1 MRKRLL
7 LAVLATA
14 TVLAACGSDDTSDT
28 GGTGGSVTTAAT
40 TPSTFAAGSTMDA
53 IQKKGKIVI
62 GTKFDQPLFGLKALS
77 GQPEGFDVEIAK
89 LVATAIFGSNLSGKT
104 EFVETPSAV
113 REQSIIDGKVDLVA
127 ATYTIN
133 DTRKQKVAFAGP
145 YYVAGQSILVK
156 KDNTAITGLP
166 SLAAKKVCTV
176 TGSTPLK
183 TLQERA
189 PTADLSILFDTYS
202 KCIEA
207 LKDGRVE
214 AVSTDNVILLGF
226 IKDNP
231 GAFKLVGDTFTQE
244 PYGIGVK
251 KDDTVFRN
259 FVNDVL
265 EKAYKDGTWAK
276 AFETQVGKATEIPT
290 PTPPPVNRY

>member
-7 LAVLATA
+7 LALLCVA
-14 TVLAACGSDDTSDT
+14 TVLASCGSNDEPSGGAT
-28 GGTGGSVTTAAT
+28 GTTGKTPAT
-40 TPSTFAAGSTMDA
+40 FPAGSTMDA

-104 EFVETPSAV
+104 EFVETPSSV

-133 DTRKQKVAFAGP
+133 DARKEKVGFAGP

-156 KDNTAITGLP
+156 KDNTTITGLD
-166 SLAAKKVCTV
+166 SLSGKKVCTV
-176 TGSTPLK
+176 LGSTPLK
-183 TLQERA
+183 TLQTRA
-189 PTADLSILFDTYS
+189 PAADLSILFDTYS
-202 KCIEA
+202 KCVEA

-231 GAFKLVGDTFTQE
+231 GLFKLVGEAFTVE

-251 KDDTVFRN
+251 KDDLAFRT
-259 FVNDVL
+259 FVNDTL
-265 EKAYKDGTWAK
+265 EKAYTDGTWAK
-276 AFETQVGKATEIPT
+276 IFEKEVGKATEIPT
-290 PTPPPVNRY
+290 PAPPPIDRY

>member
-1 MRKRLL
+1 MHKKML
-7 LAVLATA
+7 LALLSVTLLIAG
-14 TVLAACGSDDTSDT
+14 CGSDDTSE
-28 GGTGGSVTTAAT
+28 GGTGTTSGGASS
-40 TPSTFAAGSTMDA
+40 TPSTFAAGTTMDA
-53 IQKKGKIVI
+53 LQKKGKIII
-62 GTKFDQPLFGLKALS
+62 GTKFDQPLFGLKGLS

-145 YYVAGQSILVK
+145 YYIAGQSILVK

-166 SLAAKKVCTV
+166 SLSGKKVCTV
-176 TGSTPLK
+176 LGSTPLK

-202 KCIEA
+202 KCVEA

-226 IKDNP
+226 IKDSP
-231 GAFKLVGDTFTQE
+231 GQFKLVGETFTQE

-251 KDDTVFRN
+251 KDDTAFRN

-265 EKAYKDGTWAK
+265 EKAYQDGTWAK
-276 AFETQVGKATEIPT
+276 IFEKEVGKPTEIPT

>member
-7 LAVLATA
+7 LGLLIVT
-14 TVLAACGSDDTSDT
+14 TVLAGCGEDDDAPGGAAGTTT
-28 GGTGGSVTTAAT
+28 GAA
-40 TPSTFAAGSTMDA
+40 AAPTHPPGSTMDA
-53 IQKKGKIVI
+53 IQKKGKITI
-62 GTKFDQPLFGLKALS
+62 GTKFDQPLFGLKGLS

-89 LVATAIFGSNLSGKT
+89 LVAEAIFGSNISGKT

-145 YYVAGQSILVK
+145 YYIAGQSILVK
-156 KDNTAITGLP
+156 KDNTTITGLA
-166 SLAAKKVCTV
+166 SLAGKKVCTV

-183 TLQERA
+183 TLQEKA

-231 GAFKLVGDTFTQE
+231 GQFKLVGETFTLE

-259 FVNDVL
+259 FINDVL
-265 EKAYKDGTWAK
+265 EKAYRDGTWAK
-276 AFETQVGKATEIPT
+276 LFETQVGKPTDIPT

>member
-7 LAVLATA
+7 LGLLIVT
-14 TVLAACGSDDTSDT
+14 TVIAGCGEDESST
-28 GGTGGSVTTAAT
+28 GGTGTTTGAAAAPT
-40 TPSTFAAGSTMDA
+40 HPAGSTMDA
-53 IQKKGKIVI
+53 IQKKGKITI
-62 GTKFDQPLFGLKALS
+62 GTKFDQPLFGLKGLS
-77 GQPEGFDVEIAK
+77 GQPEGFDVEIAN
-89 LVATAIFGSNLSGKT
+89 LVATAIFGSNISGKT

-133 DTRKQKVAFAGP
+133 DTRKQKVGFAGP

-156 KDNTAITGLP
+156 KDNTDITGLS
-166 SLAAKKVCTV
+166 SLAGKKVCTV

-183 TLQERA
+183 TLQEKA

-207 LKDGRVE
+207 LKDGRIE

-231 GAFKLVGDTFTQE
+231 GLFKLVGETFTSE

-251 KDDTVFRN
+251 KDDATFRS

-265 EKAYKDGTWAK
+265 TKAYSDGTWAK
-276 AFETQVGKATEIPT
+276 AFESQVGKATEIPT

>member
-7 LAVLATA
+7 LALLVATTMVVGCGKDSKSGSSSTTGGATA
-14 TVLAACGSDDTSDT
+14 
-28 GGTGGSVTTAAT
+28 
-40 TPSTFAAGSTMDA
+40 STFPPGSTMDA
-53 IQKKGKIVI
+53 IQKKGKITI

-77 GQPEGFDVEIAK
+77 GQPEGFDVDIAK

-104 EFVETPSAV
+104 EFVETPSAQ
-113 REQSIIDGKVDLVA
+113 REQSIIDGKVDIIA

-133 DTRKQKVAFAGP
+133 DTRKQKVGFAGP

-156 KDNTAITGLP
+156 KDNSAITGLS
-166 SLAAKKVCTV
+166 SLAGKKVCTV
-176 TGSTPLK
+176 LGSTPLK
-183 TLQERA
+183 TLQTQA

-202 KCIEA
+202 KCVDA

-231 GAFKLVGDTFTQE
+231 NLFKLVGEPFTQE

-276 AFETQVGKATEIPT
+276 AFESQVGKATGIST

>member
-1 MRKRLL
+1 MPKRLL
-7 LAVLATA
+7 LALLAVV
-14 TVLAACGSDDTSDT
+14 TVLAGCGDDSTSDSTNTT
-28 GGTGGSVTTAAT
+28 GGGAAA
-40 TPSTFAAGSTMDA
+40 PTFPAGSTMDA
-53 IQKKGKIVI
+53 IQKKGKLTI
-62 GTKFDQPLFGLKALS
+62 GTKFDQPLFGQKALS
-77 GQPEGFDVEIAK
+77 GDPEGFDVEIAK

-133 DTRKQKVAFAGP
+133 DTRKQKVSFAGP
-145 YYVAGQSILVK
+145 YYIAGQSILVK
-156 KDNTAITGLP
+156 RDNTAITGLS
-166 SLAAKKVCTV
+166 SLAGKKVCTV
-176 TGSTPLK
+176 LGSTPLK

-189 PTADLSILFDTYS
+189 PGADLSILFDTYS

-231 GAFKLVGDTFTQE
+231 GQFKLVGDTFTTE

-251 KDDTVFRN
+251 QDDTAFRN
-259 FVNDVL
+259 FINDTL
-265 EKAYKDGTWAK
+265 EKAYRDGSWAK
-276 AFETQVGKATEIPT
+276 AFETQVGKPTEIPT
-290 PTPPPVNRY
+290 PTPPPVDRY

>member
-1 MRKRLL
+1 MRKKML
-7 LAVLATA
+7 LALLSV
-14 TVLAACGSDDTSDT
+14 TVLMAGCGSDDDPPSQPAT
-28 GGTGGSVTTAAT
+28 TGGSGTTAA
-40 TPSTFAAGSTMDA
+40 PASFPAGSTMEA
-53 IQKKGKIVI
+53 IKNKGKITI

-133 DTRKQKVAFAGP
+133 ATRKEKVAFAGP
-145 YYVAGQSILVK
+145 YYIAGQSILVK
-156 KDNTAITGLP
+156 KDNTAITGLAT
-166 SLAAKKVCTV
+166 LGGKKVCTV
-176 TGSTPLK
+176 LGSTPLR

-231 GAFKLVGDTFTQE
+231 GQFKLVGETFTKE

-259 FVNDVL
+259 FINDVL
-265 EKAYKDGTWAK
+265 EKAYSDGTWARI
-276 AFETQVGKATEIPT
+276 FEKEVGKPTEIPT
-290 PTPPPVNRY
+290 PTPPPVDRY

>member
-7 LAVLATA
+7 LAMLAVT
-14 TVLAACGSDDTSDT
+14 TLLAACGDDSSPSASSNT
-28 GGTGGSVTTAAT
+28 TGGS
-40 TPSTFAAGSTMDA
+40 TPAPTFAAGSTMDV
-53 IQKKGKIVI
+53 IQKRGKILI

-89 LVATAIFGSNLSGKT
+89 LVAQGIFGSNINGKT
-104 EFVETPSAV
+104 EFIETPSAQ
-113 REQSIIDGKVDLVA
+113 REQAIIDGKVDLVA

-133 DTRKQKVAFAGP
+133 NTRKEKVSFAGP
-145 YYVAGQSILVK
+145 YYEAGQSILVK
-156 KDNTAITGLP
+156 KDNSAITGLDT
-166 SLAAKKVCTV
+166 LAGKKVCTV
-176 TGSTPLK
+176 LGSTPLK

-202 KCIEA
+202 KCVEA

-231 GAFKLVGDTFTQE
+231 GQFKLVGDTFTKE

-259 FVNDVL
+259 FINDVL
-265 EKAYKDGTWAK
+265 EKSYQDGTWARL
-276 AFETQVGKATEIPT
+276 FEAQVGKPTEIPT
-290 PTPPPVNRY
+290 PTPPPVDRY

>member
-1 MRKRLL
+1 MRKRMLIGL
-7 LAVLATA
+7 LAIT
-14 TVLAACGSDDTSDT
+14 TVLVGCGSDDSTT
-28 GGTGGSVTTAAT
+28 GGTGGTPGTSAAAT
-40 TPSTFAAGSTMDA
+40 FPPGSTMDV
-53 IQKKGKIVI
+53 IQKKGKITI

-89 LVATAIFGSNLSGKT
+89 LVAIAIFGGNLSGKT
-104 EFVETPSAV
+104 EFVETPSSV
-113 REQSIIDGKVDLVA
+113 REQSIIDGKVDLIA

-133 DTRKQKVAFAGP
+133 DARKEKVGFAGP

-156 KDNTAITGLP
+156 KDNSTITDLDALGG
-166 SLAAKKVCTV
+166 KKVCTV
-176 TGSTPLK
+176 LGSTPLK
-183 TLQERA
+183 TLQTRA

-202 KCIEA
+202 KCVEA

-231 GAFKLVGDTFTQE
+231 GLFKLVGETFTQE

-251 KDDTVFRN
+251 KDDAAFRT
-259 FVNDVL
+259 FVNDTL

-290 PTPPPVNRY
+290 PTPPQVNRY

>member
-1 MRKRLL
+1 MRKKLLFVL
-7 LAVLATA
+7 LATGLV
-14 TVLAACGSDDTSDT
+14 VAACGSDDTST
-28 GGTGGSVTTAAT
+28 GGGSGTTAGTATAAT
-40 TPSTFAAGSTMDA
+40 FPAGSTMDVL
-53 IQKKGKIVI
+53 QKKGKIVI

-133 DTRKQKVAFAGP
+133 DTRKEKVGFAGP

-156 KDNTAITGLP
+156 KDNTAITGLDT
-166 SLAAKKVCTV
+166 LGGKKVCTV
-176 TGSTPLK
+176 LGSTPLK
-183 TLQERA
+183 TLQTRA
-189 PTADLSILFDTYS
+189 PSADLGILFDTYS
-202 KCIEA
+202 KCVEA

-231 GAFKLVGDTFTQE
+231 GQFKLAGDTFTVE

-251 KDDTVFRN
+251 KEDTAFRT
-259 FVNDVL
+259 FVNDTL

-276 AFETQVGKATEIPT
+276 IFEKEVGKATEIPT
-290 PTPPPVNRY
+290 PTPPPVDRY

>member
-7 LAVLATA
+7 LAVLAAA
-14 TVLAACGSDDTSDT
+14 TVVVGCGSSSSSSSN
-28 GGTGGSVTTAAT
+28 G
-40 TPSTFAAGSTMDA
+40 PSTSGATASTFPPGSTMDA
-53 IQKKGKIVI
+53 LQKKGKITI
-62 GTKFDQPLFGLKALS
+62 GTKFDQPLFGLKGLS

-89 LVATAIFGSNLSGKT
+89 MVATAIFGSNLSGKT
-104 EFVETPSAV
+104 EFVETPSAI
-113 REQSIIDGKVDLVA
+113 REQSIIDGKVDIVA

-133 DTRKQKVAFAGP
+133 DTRKQKVGFAGP
-145 YYVAGQSILVK
+145 YYIAGQSILVK
-156 KDNTAITGLP
+156 KDNTAITDLS
-166 SLAAKKVCTV
+166 SLAGKKVCTV

-183 TLQERA
+183 TLQEKA
-189 PTADLSILFDTYS
+189 PAADISILFDTYS

-231 GAFKLVGDTFTQE
+231 GLFKLAGETFTQE

-265 EKAYKDGTWAK
+265 EKAYKDGSWAK
-276 AFETQVGKATEIPT
+276 AFETQVGKGTDIPT
-290 PTPPPVNRY
+290 PTPPAVNRY

>member
-1 MRKRLL
+1 MRKKLL
-7 LAVLATA
+7 SAALAVVTI
-14 TVLAACGSDDTSDT
+14 AAGCGSSDTSSDPT
-28 GGTGGSVTTAAT
+28 TTKVTTVTPAT
-40 TPSTFAAGSTMDA
+40 FPAGSTMET

-77 GQPEGFDVEIAK
+77 GQPEGFDVDIAK
-89 LVATAIFGSNLSGKT
+89 LVATAIFGSDLSGKT

-145 YYVAGQSILVK
+145 YYIAGQSILVK
-156 KDNTAITGLP
+156 KDNTAITGSDTLGG
-166 SLAAKKVCTV
+166 KKVCTV
-176 TGSTPLK
+176 LGSTPLK
-183 TLQERA
+183 TLQALA
-189 PTADLSILFDTYS
+189 PPPDLSILFDTYS
-202 KCIEA
+202 KCVEA

-214 AVSTDNVILLGF
+214 AVSTDNGILLGF

-231 GAFKLVGDTFTQE
+231 GLFKLVGETFTKE

-251 KDDTVFRN
+251 KDDAAFRA

-265 EKAYKDGTWAK
+265 AKSYTDGTWAK
-276 AFETQVGKATEIPT
+276 AFESQVGKATGIAT
-290 PTPPPVNRY
+290 PTPPPVDRY

>member
-1 MRKRLL
+1 MHKKML
-7 LAVLATA
+7 LALLSVTMLIAG
-14 TVLAACGSDDTSDT
+14 CGSDDTSE
-28 GGTGGSVTTAAT
+28 GGTGATAGGGSS
-40 TPSTFAAGSTMDA
+40 TPSTFAAGTTMDA
-53 IQKKGKIVI
+53 LQKKGKIII
-62 GTKFDQPLFGLKALS
+62 GTKFDQPLFGLKGLS

-145 YYVAGQSILVK
+145 YYIAGQSILVK
-156 KDNTAITGLP
+156 KDNTAITDLS
-166 SLAAKKVCTV
+166 SLSGKKVCTV
-176 TGSTPLK
+176 LGSTPLK

-202 KCIEA
+202 KCVEA

-226 IKDNP
+226 LKDSP
-231 GAFKLVGDTFTQE
+231 GQFKLVGETFTQE

-251 KDDTVFRN
+251 KDDTAFRN

-265 EKAYKDGTWAK
+265 DKAYRDGTWAK
-276 AFETQVGKATEIPT
+276 IFEKEVGKPTEIPT

>member
-7 LAVLATA
+7 LAMLATA
-14 TVLAACGSDDTSDT
+14 IVVAGCGSDSSTKT
-28 GGTGGSVTTAAT
+28 TTTAGGAT
-40 TPSTFAAGSTMDA
+40 TPSTFPPGSTMES
-53 IQKKGKIVI
+53 IQKKGKITI

-77 GQPEGFDVEIAK
+77 GAPEGFDVDIAK
-89 LVATAIFGSNLSGKT
+89 LVATAIFGTNLSGKT

-113 REQSIIDGKVDLVA
+113 REQTIIDGKVDIIA

-133 DTRKQKVAFAGP
+133 DTRKQKVGFAGP

-156 KDNTAITGLP
+156 KDNTAITGLAT
-166 SLAAKKVCTV
+166 LAGKKVCTV
-176 TGSTPLK
+176 LGSTPLK
-183 TLQERA
+183 TLQEKA

-202 KCIEA
+202 KCVEA

-214 AVSTDNVILLGF
+214 AVSTDNGILLGF
-226 IKDNP
+226 VKDNP
-231 GAFKLVGDTFTQE
+231 GLFKLAGDTFTQE

-265 EKAYKDGTWAK
+265 EKAYGDGSWAK
-276 AFETQVGKATEIPT
+276 AFESQVGKATGIPT

>member
-1 MRKRLL
+1 MRKTLF
-7 LAVLATA
+7 LAVLAAA
-14 TVLAACGSDDTSDT
+14 TVVVGCGSDSSSSSKDT
-28 GGTGGSVTTAAT
+28 GSTSAT
-40 TPSTFAAGSTMDA
+40 TQATFPAGSTMDA
-53 IQKKGKIVI
+53 LQKKGKITI
-62 GTKFDQPLFGLKALS
+62 GTKFDQPLFGLKGLS

-104 EFVETPSAV
+104 EFVETPSAI
-113 REQSIIDGKVDLVA
+113 REQSIIDGKVDIVA

-133 DTRKQKVAFAGP
+133 DTRKEKVGFAGP
-145 YYVAGQSILVK
+145 YYIAGQSILVK
-156 KDNTAITGLP
+156 KDNSAITGLD
-166 SLAAKKVCTV
+166 SLGSKKVCTV

-183 TLQERA
+183 TLQQKA
-189 PTADLSILFDTYS
+189 PAADLSILFDTYS

-231 GAFKLVGDTFTQE
+231 GLFKLVGDTFTQE

-251 KDDTVFRN
+251 KEDTVFRN
-259 FVNDVL
+259 FINDTL
-265 EKAYKDGTWAK
+265 EKAYKDGAWAK
-276 AFETQVGKATEIPT
+276 AFESQVGKATEIPT

>member
-7 LAVLATA
+7 LALLV
-14 TVLAACGSDDTSDT
+14 VAAGCGSTDTSPGSTGTT
-28 GGTGGSVTTAAT
+28 GGGGATTA
-40 TPSTFAAGSTMDA
+40 STFPAGSTMDA
-53 IQKKGKIVI
+53 IQKKGKLVI

-89 LVATAIFGSNLSGKT
+89 LVATAIFGSDLSGKT
-104 EFVETPSAV
+104 EFVETPSSV
-113 REQSIIDGKVDLVA
+113 REQSISDGKVDLIA

-156 KDNTAITGLP
+156 KDNTAITGLD
-166 SLAAKKVCTV
+166 SVGGKKVCTV

-207 LKDGRVE
+207 LKDGRIE

-251 KDDTVFRN
+251 KDDTMFRN

-276 AFETQVGKATEIPT
+276 AFESQVGKATEIPT

>member
-7 LAVLATA
+7 LALLAVA
-14 TVLAACGSDDTSDT
+14 TVIAGCGSDDSTTGTTGTT
-28 GGTGGSVTTAAT
+28 GGGGTS
-40 TPSTFAAGSTMDA
+40 PSTFPPGSTMDA
-53 IQKKGKIVI
+53 IQKKGKITI

-113 REQSIIDGKVDLVA
+113 REQSIIDGKVDLIA

-133 DTRKQKVAFAGP
+133 DARKEKVGFAGP
-145 YYVAGQSILVK
+145 YYIAGQSILVK
-156 KDNTAITGLP
+156 KDNTAITGLDT
-166 SLAAKKVCTV
+166 LGGKKVCTV
-176 TGSTPLK
+176 LGSTPLK
-183 TLQERA
+183 TLQQRA
-189 PTADLSILFDTYS
+189 PTADLSILFDTYT
-202 KCIEA
+202 KCVDA

-214 AVSTDNVILLGF
+214 AVSTDNVILLGY

-231 GAFKLVGDTFTQE
+231 NQFQLVGETFTQE

-259 FVNDVL
+259 FVNDTL
-265 EKAYKDGTWAK
+265 EKAYRDGTWARI
-276 AFETQVGKATEIPT
+276 FESQVGKPTQIPT
-290 PTPPPVNRY
+290 PTPPPINRY

>member
-7 LAVLATA
+7 LALLVVT
-14 TVLAACGSDDTSDT
+14 TVLAACGSDDATE
-28 GGTGGSVTTAAT
+28 GGTGTTTGGDASTA
-40 TPSTFAAGSTMDA
+40 STFPPGSTMDA
-53 IQKKGKIVI
+53 IQKKGKITI
-62 GTKFDQPLFGLKALS
+62 GTKFDQPLFGLKGLS

-113 REQSIIDGKVDLVA
+113 REQTIIDGKVDLVA

-133 DTRKQKVAFAGP
+133 DTRKQKVSFAGP
-145 YYVAGQSILVK
+145 YYIAGQSILVK
-156 KDNTAITGLP
+156 KDNTAITGLA
-166 SLAAKKVCTV
+166 SLGGKKVCTV

-189 PTADLSILFDTYS
+189 PTADLPILFDTYS

-207 LKDGRVE
+207 LKDGRIE

-231 GAFKLVGDTFTQE
+231 GAFKLVGETFTQE

-259 FVNDVL
+259 FINDVL
-265 EKAYKDGTWAK
+265 EKAYKEGSWAK
-276 AFETQVGKATEIPT
+276 AFESQVGKPTEIPT

>member
-1 MRKRLL
+1 MHKKML
-7 LAVLATA
+7 LALLSVTMLIAG
-14 TVLAACGSDDTSDT
+14 CGSDDTT
-28 GGTGGSVTTAAT
+28 EGGTGTTAGGGSS
-40 TPSTFAAGSTMDA
+40 TPSTFAAGTTMDA
-53 IQKKGKIVI
+53 LQKKGKIII
-62 GTKFDQPLFGLKALS
+62 GTKFDQPLFGLKGLS

-104 EFVETPSAV
+104 EYVETPSAV

-133 DTRKQKVAFAGP
+133 DTRKQKVGFAGP
-145 YYVAGQSILVK
+145 YYIAGQSILVK
-156 KDNTAITGLP
+156 KDNTAITGLS
-166 SLAAKKVCTV
+166 SLSGKKVCTV
-176 TGSTPLK
+176 LGSTPLK

-202 KCIEA
+202 KCVEA
-207 LKDGRVE
+207 LRDGRVE

-226 IKDNP
+226 IKDSP
-231 GAFKLVGDTFTQE
+231 GQFKLVGETFTKE

-265 EKAYKDGTWAK
+265 EKAYRDGTWARI
-276 AFETQVGKATEIPT
+276 FEKEVGKPTEIPT
-290 PTPPPVNRY
+290 PTPPPVDRY

>member
-1 MRKRLL
+1 MHKKML
-7 LAVLATA
+7 LALLSVVILIAG
-14 TVLAACGSDDTSDT
+14 CGSDDTSPGATATT
-28 GGTGGSVTTAAT
+28 GGGGT
-40 TPSTFAAGSTMDA
+40 TPSTFAAGTTMDA
-53 IQKKGKIVI
+53 IQKKGKITI
-62 GTKFDQPLFGLKALS
+62 GTKFDQPLFGLKGLS
-77 GQPEGFDVEIAK
+77 AQPEGFDVEIAK
-89 LVATAIFGSNLSGKT
+89 LVAKAIFGDNLNGKT

-133 DTRKQKVAFAGP
+133 NARKEKVGFAGP
-145 YYVAGQSILVK
+145 YYIAGQSILVK
-156 KDNTAITGLP
+156 KDNTSITGLD
-166 SLAAKKVCTV
+166 SLGGKKVCTV
-176 TGSTPLK
+176 LGSTPLK

-231 GAFKLVGDTFTQE
+231 GQFKLVGEPFTKE

-251 KDDTVFRN
+251 KDDTAFRN
-259 FVNDVL
+259 FINDVL
-265 EKAYKDGTWAK
+265 EKAYRDGTWARI
-276 AFETQVGKATEIPT
+276 FEKEVGKPTEIPT
-290 PTPPPVNRY
+290 PTPPPVDRY

>member
-1 MRKRLL
+1 MRKKLL
-7 LAVLATA
+7 FVLLSTA
-14 TVLAACGSDDTSDT
+14 LVLAACGSDTTST
-28 GGTGGSVTTAAT
+28 GGGTGTATA
-40 TPSTFAAGSTMDA
+40 PTFPAGSTMDA
-53 IQKKGKIVI
+53 LQKKGKIVI

-104 EFVETPSAV
+104 EFVETPSNV

-133 DTRKQKVAFAGP
+133 DTRKEKVGFAGP

-156 KDNTAITGLP
+156 KDDTAITGLDA
-166 SLAAKKVCTV
+166 LGGKKVCTV
-176 TGSTPLK
+176 LGSTPLK
-183 TLQERA
+183 TLQTRA
-189 PTADLSILFDTYS
+189 PTADLGILFDTYS
-202 KCIEA
+202 KCVEA

-231 GAFKLVGDTFTQE
+231 GLFKLVGETFTQE

-251 KDDTVFRN
+251 KDDAAFRT
-259 FVNDVL
+259 FVNDTL

>member
-7 LAVLATA
+7 LALLAVA
-14 TVLAACGSDDTSDT
+14 TVIVGCGSDDSTT
-28 GGTGGSVTTAAT
+28 GGTGTTGGGGAT
-40 TPSTFAAGSTMDA
+40 TPTSAFPAGSAMDV
-53 IQKKGKIVI
+53 IKKKGKIVI

-89 LVATAIFGSNLSGKT
+89 LVASAIFGSDLSGKT

-133 DTRKQKVAFAGP
+133 DARKEKVGFAGP

-156 KDNTAITGLP
+156 KDNTAITGLDT
-166 SLAAKKVCTV
+166 LGGKKVCTV
-176 TGSTPLK
+176 LGSTPLK
-183 TLQERA
+183 TLQAKA
-189 PTADLSILFDTYS
+189 PTADLGILFDTYS
-202 KCIEA
+202 KCVEA

-226 IKDNP
+226 IKDNA
-231 GAFKLVGDTFTQE
+231 GLFKLVGETFTQE

-251 KDDTVFRN
+251 KDDTVFRT
-259 FVNDVL
+259 FVNDTL
-265 EKAYKDGTWAK
+265 DKAYKDGTWAK
-276 AFETQVGKATEIPT
+276 IFEKEVGKPTGIPT

>member
-7 LAVLATA
+7 LALLVATTVLVGCGKGSSGGSSSTSGGATA
-14 TVLAACGSDDTSDT
+14 
-28 GGTGGSVTTAAT
+28 
-40 TPSTFAAGSTMDA
+40 STFPPGSTMDA
-53 IQKKGKIVI
+53 IQKKGKITI

-77 GQPEGFDVEIAK
+77 GQPEGFDVDIAK

-104 EFVETPSAV
+104 EFVETPSAQ
-113 REQSIIDGKVDLVA
+113 REQSIIDGKVDMIA

-133 DTRKQKVAFAGP
+133 DARKQKVGFAGP

-156 KDNTAITGLP
+156 KDNSAITGLS
-166 SLAAKKVCTV
+166 SLDGKKVCTV
-176 TGSTPLK
+176 LGSTPLK
-183 TLQERA
+183 TLQTQA
-189 PTADLSILFDTYS
+189 PAADLSILFDTYS
-202 KCIEA
+202 KCVDA

-231 GAFKLVGDTFTQE
+231 NLFKLVGDPFTKE

-265 EKAYKDGTWAK
+265 EKAYKDGSWAK
-276 AFETQVGKATEIPT
+276 AFESDVGKATGIST
-290 PTPPPVNRY
+290 PTPPPVDRY

>member
-7 LAVLATA
+7 LAVLAAA
-14 TVLAACGSDDTSDT
+14 TVLAACGSDETTS
-28 GGTGGSVTTAAT
+28 GGSDTTAAT
-40 TPSTFAAGSTMDA
+40 TPSTFAAGSTMEA

-62 GTKFDQPLFGLKALS
+62 GTKFDQPLFGLKGLS

-104 EFVETPSAV
+104 EFIETPSAV

-156 KDNTAITGLP
+156 KDNSAITDLA
-166 SLAAKKVCTV
+166 SLAGKKVCTV

-207 LKDGRVE
+207 LKDGRIE

-251 KDDTVFRN
+251 KDDTAFRT

-290 PTPPPVNRY
+290 PTPPTVNRY

>member
-1 MRKRLL
+1 MHKKML
-7 LAVLATA
+7 LALLSVTMLIAG
-14 TVLAACGSDDTSDT
+14 CGSDDTSE
-28 GGTGGSVTTAAT
+28 GGTGATAGGGSS
-40 TPSTFAAGSTMDA
+40 TPSTFAAGTTMDA
-53 IQKKGKIVI
+53 LQKKGKIII
-62 GTKFDQPLFGLKALS
+62 GTKFDQPLFGLKGLS

-145 YYVAGQSILVK
+145 YYIAGQSILVK
-156 KDNTAITGLP
+156 KDNTAITDLS
-166 SLAAKKVCTV
+166 SLSGKKVCTV
-176 TGSTPLK
+176 LGSTPLK

-202 KCIEA
+202 KCVEA

-226 IKDNP
+226 LKDSP
-231 GAFKLVGDTFTQE
+231 GQFKLVGETFTQE

-251 KDDTVFRN
+251 KDDTAFRD

-265 EKAYKDGTWAK
+265 DKAYRDGTWAK
-276 AFETQVGKATEIPT
+276 IFEKEVGKPTEIPT

>member
-1 MRKRLL
+1 
-7 LAVLATA
+7 
-14 TVLAACGSDDTSDT
+14 
-28 GGTGGSVTTAAT
+28 
-40 TPSTFAAGSTMDA
+40 MDA
-53 IQKKGKIVI
+53 IQKKGKITI

-77 GQPEGFDVEIAK
+77 GQPEGFDVDIAK

-113 REQSIIDGKVDLVA
+113 REQSIIDGKVDMVA

-133 DTRKQKVAFAGP
+133 DARKQKVAFAGP
-145 YYVAGQSILVK
+145 YYIAGQSILVK
-156 KDNTAITGLP
+156 KANSSITGL
-166 SLAAKKVCTV
+166 STLTGKKVCTV

-183 TLQERA
+183 TLTEKAQG
-189 PTADLSILFDTYS
+189 ADLSILFDTYS

-231 GAFKLVGDTFTQE
+231 GLFKLVGDTFTQE

-259 FVNDVL
+259 FVNDVI
-265 EKAYKDGTWAK
+265 EKAYKDGSWAK
-276 AFETQVGKATEIPT
+276 AFETQVGKATDIPT

>member
-1 MRKRLL
+1 MHKRILLAL
-7 LAVLATA
+7 LAVA
-14 TVLAACGSDDTSDT
+14 TVIAGCGSDDSTTGST
-28 GGTGGSVTTAAT
+28 GTTAGGGTS
-40 TPSTFAAGSTMDA
+40 TPSTFPTGSTMDA
-53 IQKKGKIVI
+53 IQKKGKITI

-113 REQSIIDGKVDLVA
+113 REQSIIDGKVDLIA

-133 DTRKQKVAFAGP
+133 DARKQKVGFAGP
-145 YYVAGQSILVK
+145 YYIAGQSILVK
-156 KDNTAITGLP
+156 KDNTTINGL
-166 SLAAKKVCTV
+166 SDLGGKKVCTV
-176 TGSTPLK
+176 LGSTPLK
-183 TLQERA
+183 TLQERS

-202 KCIEA
+202 KCVEA

-231 GAFKLVGDTFTQE
+231 GQFKLAGETFTQE

-251 KDDTVFRN
+251 KDDTAFRN

-265 EKAYKDGTWAK
+265 EKAYRDGTWARI
-276 AFETQVGKATEIPT
+276 FEKEVGKPTEIPT

>member
-1 MRKRLL
+1 ML
-7 LAVLATA
+7 LAVLAVA
-14 TVLAACGSDDTSDT
+14 TVIAGCGDDSSDT
-28 GGTGGSVTTAAT
+28 GATPTTAGNGGAT
-40 TPSTFAAGSTMDA
+40 TPSTFAAGSTMDV
-53 IQKKGKIVI
+53 IQKKGKITI
-62 GTKFDQPLFGLKALS
+62 GTKFDQPLFGFKALS

-89 LVATAIFGSNLSGKT
+89 LVAEAIFGTNLNGKT
-104 EFVETPSAV
+104 EFVETPSNV
-113 REQSIIDGKVDLVA
+113 REQVIIDGKVDLVA

-133 DTRKQKVAFAGP
+133 DTRKQKVGFAGP
-145 YYVAGQSILVK
+145 YYIAGQSILVK
-156 KDNTAITGLP
+156 KDNTAITGLDT
-166 SLAAKKVCTV
+166 LAGKKVCTV
-176 TGSTPLK
+176 LGSTPLK

-189 PTADLSILFDTYS
+189 PRADLSILFDTYS
-202 KCIEA
+202 KCVEA
-207 LKDGRVE
+207 MKDGRVE

-265 EKAYKDGTWAK
+265 DKAYKDGRWAK
-276 AFETQVGKATEIPT
+276 IFEEEVGKPTEIPT

>member
-14 TVLAACGSDDTSDT
+14 TVLAGCGDDTSPSTET
-28 GGTGGSVTTAAT
+28 GTTTAAT
-40 TPSTFAAGSTMDA
+40 TASTFPAGSTMDA
-53 IQKKGKIVI
+53 LQKKGRITI
-62 GTKFDQPLFGLKALS
+62 GTKFDQPLFGLKGLS

-113 REQSIIDGKVDLVA
+113 REQTIIDGKVDMIA

-133 DTRKQKVAFAGP
+133 DTRKQKVGFAGP
-145 YYVAGQSILVK
+145 YYIAGQSILVK
-156 KDNTAITGLP
+156 KDNTAITGLDT
-166 SLAAKKVCTV
+166 LGGKKVCTV

-231 GAFKLVGDTFTQE
+231 GQFKLVGEPFTKE

-251 KDDTVFRN
+251 KEDTVFRN

-276 AFETQVGKATEIPT
+276 AFESQVGKATEITT
-290 PTPPPVNRY
+290 PTPPPVDRY

>member
-1 MRKRLL
+1 
-7 LAVLATA
+7 VLATA
-14 TVLAACGSDDTSDT
+14 TVLAACGDDSSDS
-28 GGTGGSVTTAAT
+28 GGTTDTTSAAST
-40 TPSTFAAGSTMDA
+40 TPSTFAPGSTMEA
-53 IQKKGKIVI
+53 LQKKGKIVI

-113 REQSIIDGKVDLVA
+113 REQSIIDGKVDIVA

-133 DTRKQKVAFAGP
+133 DTRKQKVGFAGP

-156 KDNTAITGLP
+156 KDNTSITGLP
-166 SLAAKKVCTV
+166 SLAGKKVCTV

-207 LKDGRVE
+207 LKDGRIE

-251 KDDTVFRN
+251 KEDTVFRN

-276 AFETQVGKATEIPT
+276 AFESQVGKATEIPT
-290 PTPPPVNRY
+290 PTPPPVNRYT

>member
-1 MRKRLL
+1 MEAL
-7 LAVLATA
+7 
-14 TVLAACGSDDTSDT
+14 
-28 GGTGGSVTTAAT
+28 
-40 TPSTFAAGSTMDA
+40 
-53 IQKKGKIVI
+53 QKKGKITI
-62 GTKFDQPLFGLKALS
+62 GTKFDQPLFGLKGLS

-89 LVATAIFGSNLSGKT
+89 LVAMAIFGSNLSGKT

-113 REQSIIDGKVDLVA
+113 REQSIIDGKVDMVA

-133 DTRKQKVAFAGP
+133 DARKQKVAFAGP

-156 KDNTAITGLP
+156 KDNSAITGL
-166 SLAAKKVCTV
+166 STLTGKKVCTV

-183 TLQERA
+183 TLQEKA
-189 PTADLSILFDTYS
+189 QGADLSILFDTYS

-214 AVSTDNVILLGF
+214 AVSTDNVILLGI

-231 GAFKLVGDTFTQE
+231 GLFKLVGDTFTQE

-251 KDDTVFRN
+251 KDDTAFRN
-259 FVNDVL
+259 FINDVL
-265 EKAYKDGTWAK
+265 EKAYKDGSWAK

>member
-7 LAVLATA
+7 LGLLAVA
-14 TVLAACGSDDTSDT
+14 TVLVGCGDDSDT
-28 GGTGGSVTTAAT
+28 EATNTGGAPAAP
-40 TPSTFAAGSTMDA
+40 PSFPAGSTMDA
-53 IQKKGKIVI
+53 IQKKGKITI
-62 GTKFDQPLFGLKALS
+62 GTKFDQPLFGLKSLA

-104 EFVETPSAV
+104 EFVETPSNV
-113 REQSIIDGKVDLVA
+113 REQVIIDGKVDLVA

-133 DTRKQKVAFAGP
+133 DTRKQRVSFAGP
-145 YYVAGQSILVK
+145 YYIAGQSILVK
-156 KDNTAITGLP
+156 KDNTAITGLN
-166 SLAAKKVCTV
+166 SLAGKKVCTV
-176 TGSTPLK
+176 LGSTPLK

-189 PTADLSILFDTYS
+189 PAADLSILFDTYS
-202 KCIEA
+202 KCVDA
-207 LKDGRVE
+207 MKDGRVE

-231 GAFKLVGDTFTQE
+231 GQFKLVGETFTQE

-265 EKAYKDGTWAK
+265 EKAYNDGTWARI
-276 AFETQVGKATEIPT
+276 FEQQVGKPTDIPT
-290 PTPPPVNRY
+290 PKPPPVNRY

>member
-1 MRKRLL
+1 MRKRLMFVL
-7 LAVLATA
+7 LAAA
-14 TVLAACGSDDTSDT
+14 IMLAACGEDTSDT
-28 GGTGGSVTTAAT
+28 GATNTTGGTATA
-40 TPSTFAAGSTMDA
+40 PTFPAGSTMDA
-53 IQKKGKIVI
+53 IQKKGKLTI

-133 DTRKQKVAFAGP
+133 DTRKQKVGFAGP
-145 YYVAGQSILVK
+145 YYIAGQSILVK
-156 KDNTAITGLP
+156 RDNTAITGLDT
-166 SLAAKKVCTV
+166 LAGKKVCTV
-176 TGSTPLK
+176 LGSTPLK
-183 TLQERA
+183 TLQDRA
-189 PTADLSILFDTYS
+189 PAADLSLLFDTYS

-207 LKDGRVE
+207 LKDGRIE

-226 IKDNP
+226 LKDNP
-231 GAFKLVGDTFTQE
+231 GMFKLVGDTFTTE

-251 KDDTVFRN
+251 LEDTTFRS
-259 FVNDVL
+259 FVNDTID
-265 EKAYKDGTWAK
+265 KAYKDGTWARL
-276 AFETQVGKATEIPT
+276 FETQVGKATEIPT

>member
-7 LAVLATA
+7 LALLVVT
-14 TVLAACGSDDTSDT
+14 TVLAACGSDDDT
-28 GGTGGSVTTAAT
+28 EGGTGTTTGGGATTA
-40 TPSTFAAGSTMDA
+40 STFPPGSTMDA
-53 IQKKGKIVI
+53 IQKKGKLTI
-62 GTKFDQPLFGLKALS
+62 GTKFDQPLFGLKGLS

-113 REQSIIDGKVDLVA
+113 REQTIIDGKVDLIA

-145 YYVAGQSILVK
+145 YYIAGQSILVK
-156 KDNTAITGLP
+156 KDNTAITGLD
-166 SLAAKKVCTV
+166 SLGGKKVCTV

-207 LKDGRVE
+207 LKDGRIE

-231 GAFKLVGDTFTQE
+231 GAFKLVGETFTQE
-244 PYGIGVK
+244 PYGIGLK
-251 KDDTVFRN
+251 QDDTVFRN
-259 FVNDVL
+259 FINDVL
-265 EKAYKDGTWAK
+265 EKAYKDGSWAK
-276 AFETQVGKATEIPT
+276 AFESQVGKPTEIPT

>member
-7 LAVLATA
+7 LAVLAAA
-14 TVLAACGSDDTSDT
+14 TVIVGCGDDSSSSGTST
-28 GGTGGSVTTAAT
+28 TAGTTAAT
-40 TPSTFAAGSTMDA
+40 FPAGSTMDA
-53 IQKKGKIVI
+53 LQKKGKIVI
-62 GTKFDQPLFGLKALS
+62 GTKFDQPLFGLKGLS

-89 LVATAIFGSNLSGKT
+89 LVATAIFGSNLGGKT

-113 REQSIIDGKVDLVA
+113 REQSIIDGKVDMIA

-133 DTRKQKVAFAGP
+133 DTRKQKVGFAGP

-156 KDNTAITGLP
+156 KDNTAITGL
-166 SLAAKKVCTV
+166 STLTGKKVCTV

-183 TLQERA
+183 TLQEKA
-189 PTADLSILFDTYS
+189 PGADLSILFDTYS

-207 LKDGRVE
+207 LKDNRVE

-226 IKDNP
+226 IKDNKD
-231 GAFKLVGDTFTQE
+231 AFKLVGDTFTQE

-251 KDDTVFRN
+251 KDDTAFRN
-259 FVNDVL
+259 FVNDTL

-276 AFETQVGKATEIPT
+276 AFETEVGKATGIST

>member
-7 LAVLATA
+7 LALLIGT
-14 TVLAACGSDDTSDT
+14 TVLAACGSDDESPGASDT
-28 GGTGGSVTTAAT
+28 TATTATAAT
-40 TPSTFAAGSTMDA
+40 FPAGSTMDA

-133 DTRKQKVAFAGP
+133 DTRKQRVAFAGP

-166 SLAAKKVCTV
+166 SLAGKKVCTV

-202 KCIEA
+202 KCVEA

-259 FVNDVL
+259 FINDVL

-276 AFETQVGKATEIPT
+276 AFESQVGKATEIPT
-290 PTPPPVNRY
+290 PTPPAVNRYT

>member
-7 LAVLATA
+7 LAVLAAA
-14 TVLAACGSDDTSDT
+14 TVLAACGDDSSDS
-28 GGTGGSVTTAAT
+28 GGTTDTTSAAST
-40 TPSTFAAGSTMDA
+40 TPSTFPAGSTMDA
-53 IQKKGKIVI
+53 LQKKGKIVI

-77 GQPEGFDVEIAK
+77 GQPEGFDVEIAN

-104 EFVETPSAV
+104 EFVETPSAI
-113 REQSIIDGKVDLVA
+113 REQSIIDGKVDIVA

-133 DTRKQKVAFAGP
+133 DTRKQKVGFAGP

-156 KDNTAITGLP
+156 KDNSAITGLS
-166 SLAAKKVCTV
+166 SLAGKKVCTV

-207 LKDGRVE
+207 LKDNRIE

-251 KDDTVFRN
+251 REDTVFRN